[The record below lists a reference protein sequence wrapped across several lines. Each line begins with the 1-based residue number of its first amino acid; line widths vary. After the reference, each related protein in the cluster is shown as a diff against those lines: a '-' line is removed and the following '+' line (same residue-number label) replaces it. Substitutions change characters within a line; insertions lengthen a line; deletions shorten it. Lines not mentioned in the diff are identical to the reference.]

1 MNSSQAVWPV
11 FLRISG
17 RICARASNF
26 RVLEE
31 LSQRGHHD
39 WPDKR
44 VSRQRQLRSGGIR
57 PEHAV
62 ARNGDT
68 STGPDDSFRLPGCLG
83 HTNYFVD
90 IRINSYDTRS
100 VTSRT
105 LSKGPAPPPLPTDAE
120 IAILA
125 VLWRQGASTV
135 REVHEALGKDSG
147 YTTTLKLMQLMLE
160 KGLVVRN
167 ERYRSHLYEAR
178 APKEQTQRQIA
189 GDLLKRAFEGSAKS
203 LVLGA
208 LAAQPASGK
217 DLAEIRS
224 LLDEFEKRRG
234 KT

>member
-1 MNSSQAVWPV
+1 MVITSLVMATGTAGAVGFLV
-11 FLRISG
+11 FLIVRIGS
-17 RICARASNF
+17 
-26 RVLEE
+26 VV
-31 LSQRGHHD
+31 
-39 WPDKR
+39 
-44 VSRQRQLRSGGIR
+44 VS
-57 PEHAV
+57 
-62 ARNGDT
+62 
-68 STGPDDSFRLPGCLG
+68 G

-90 IRINSYDTRS
+90 IRINSYDTPSMARS
-100 VTSRT
+100 
-105 LSKGPAPPPLPTDAE
+105 LSKEPAPPPLPTDAE

-147 YTTTLKLMQLMLE
+147 YTTTLKLMQLMFE

-234 KT
+234 KK

>member
-1 MNSSQAVWPV
+1 MTRSSAAT
-11 FLRISG
+11 F
-17 RICARASNF
+17 
-26 RVLEE
+26 
-31 LSQRGHHD
+31 
-39 WPDKR
+39 
-44 VSRQRQLRSGGIR
+44 RQLSVEWPRTAAPHAFSRRNAIPIARRPGRAPRAARLFSG
-57 PEHAV
+57 
-62 ARNGDT
+62 N
-68 STGPDDSFRLPGCLG
+68 
-83 HTNYFVD
+83 TNYFVD
-90 IRINSYDTRS
+90 KRINSYNTRS
-100 VTSRT
+100 VASRS
-105 LSKGPAPPPLPTDAE
+105 LSKKLAPPPLPTDAE

-147 YTTTLKLMQLMLE
+147 YTTTLKLMQLMFE

-167 ERYRSHLYEAR
+167 ERYRSHVYKAR

-234 KT
+234 KK

>member
-1 MNSSQAVWPV
+1 MALALILMTGDGL
-11 FLRISG
+11 FLRSFTKLASVDFGFKAGPRAVAALAYLDDRIEISA
-17 RICARASNF
+17 IDQHMPQPLALTIAVARA
-26 RVLEE
+26 
-31 LSQRGHHD
+31 QRGHIHRKQ
-39 WPDKR
+39 PP
-44 VSRQRQLRSGGIR
+44 VS
-57 PEHAV
+57 
-62 ARNGDT
+62 
-68 STGPDDSFRLPGCLG
+68 G

-90 IRINSYDTRS
+90 IRINSYDTRR
-100 VTSRT
+100 VASRS
-105 LSKGPAPPPLPTDAE
+105 LSKEPAPPPLPTDAE

-147 YTTTLKLMQLMLE
+147 YTTTLKLMQLMFE

-224 LLDEFEKRRG
+224 LLDELEKRRG
-234 KT
+234 KK

>member
-1 MNSSQAVWPV
+1 VITIASVNVPVW
-11 FLRISG
+11 RY
-17 RICARASNF
+17 
-26 RVLEE
+26 
-31 LSQRGHHD
+31 
-39 WPDKR
+39 
-44 VSRQRQLRSGGIR
+44 
-57 PEHAV
+57 
-62 ARNGDT
+62 
-68 STGPDDSFRLPGCLG
+68 
-83 HTNYFVD
+83 TNYFVD

-100 VTSRT
+100 VASRS
-105 LSKGPAPPPLPTDAE
+105 LSKDPAPPLPTDAE

-125 VLWRQGASTV
+125 MLWRHGPSTV

-147 YTTTLKLMQLMLE
+147 YTTTLKLMQLMFE

-224 LLDEFEKRRG
+224 LLDEYEKRSG
-234 KT
+234 KK